1 MTFYQTFSL
10 KMTETIIIWG
20 RKSTFENKKQFI
32 KQNKKKPKKSQNPS
46 IRRRDHWV
54 S

>member
-32 KQNKKKPKKSQNPS
+32 KQNKNKNKKILKPFYSTS
-46 IRRRDHWV
+46 
-54 S
+54 